1 MRGLVSDPGA
11 LVMTIFVREMTQER
25 LGATDSRQLSVP
37 GDNAAQRSVG
47 LIIFISVSIP
57 WIFHKQRYRNFL
69 ICPQPSQSPVSPINN
84 LKVSKVTQ

>member
-11 LVMTIFVREMTQER
+11 LIMTIIVREMTQER

-37 GDNAAQRSVG
+37 GDNATQRSVG

-57 WIFHKQRYRNFL
+57 
-69 ICPQPSQSPVSPINN
+69 
-84 LKVSKVTQ
+84 